1 MDLQTDLNESM
12 RSILIDWIIETKF
25 GLMPET
31 LYLTVSCI
39 DRFLARKKALRDY
52 LQLVGVTSAFIA
64 SKYEEIWAPSVKD
77 YIYCTDKAYTLDEIL
92 HLEKIILQA
101 LKFRL
106 TVPTSYFFLQRFLE
120 ITRADKDVSMLSQ
133 YLIELSLVEYRM
145 LEFSY
150 SQIAA
155 SSVYIANQFLLK
167 IEPWSNHME
176 QYTKYN
182 KETLETCI
190 KSLLEL
196 KEKASKSSLQAAF
209 KKSSGAQFNKV
220 AKII

>member
-1 MDLQTDLNESM
+1 M
-12 RSILIDWIIETKF
+12 
-25 GLMPET
+25 GL
-31 LYLTVSCI
+31 
-39 DRFLARKKALRDY
+39 D
-52 LQLVGVTSAFIA
+52 
-64 SKYEEIWAPSVKD
+64 
-77 YIYCTDKAYTLDEIL
+77 
-92 HLEKIILQA
+92 LEKVMLNS
-101 LKFRL
+101 LNFHL
-106 TVPTSYFFLQRFLE
+106 NVPTTYLFLQRFLK
-120 ITRADKDVSMLSQ
+120 ITKADKDVSMLSQ

-196 KEKASKSSLQAAF
+196 KKVASESSLKATF
-209 KKSSGAQFNKV
+209 KKFSGAQFNKV
-220 AKII
+220 AKIV

>member
-1 MDLQTDLNESM
+1 M
-12 RSILIDWIIETKF
+12 
-25 GLMPET
+25 G
-31 LYLTVSCI
+31 
-39 DRFLARKKALRDY
+39 
-52 LQLVGVTSAFIA
+52 
-64 SKYEEIWAPSVKD
+64 
-77 YIYCTDKAYTLDEIL
+77 TDKAYTLDEI
-92 HLEKIILQA
+92 HNLEKIMLNT
-101 LKFRL
+101 LKFHL

-155 SSVYIANQFLLK
+155 SSVYIANQFFLK

-182 KETLETCI
+182 KETCI

-196 KEKASKSSLQAAF
+196 KKVASESSLKA
-209 KKSSGAQFNKV
+209 V
-220 AKII
+220 